1 MPVITNNPNLH
12 HPYLEGG
19 PFLWQAGPTGVL
31 LVHGYT
37 ATTAEVRPLGRILHN
52 HGYTVAGPLLPGHGA
67 SPEEANCY
75 RWQDWVAAVESAYQQ
90 LQGVCQRI
98 ILGGESTGAVIALY
112 MAADHPE
119 AQGILAYAPALK
131 LNLNRWDVFRLHLLA
146 PFVTAMP
153 KARLDAD
160 SLWQGYRVNPLK
172 GAIQLLHMQNQ
183 VRKRLPLLRQPLLVM
198 QGRLD
203 TTVSPQAPQTVYD
216 CVSSSLKELHWME
229 QSSHCVILDCEL
241 ERAADLTLRFLK
253 KIELE
258 TD

>member
-12 HPYLEGG
+12 HPDLEGE

-37 ATTAEVRPLGRILHN
+37 ATTAEVRPLGRILHAQ
-52 HGYTVAGPLLPGHGA
+52 GYTIAGPLLPGHGA
-67 SPEEANCY
+67 SPEEANRY

-172 GAIQLLHMQNQ
+172 GAIQLLHLQKQ
-183 VRKRLPLLRQPLLVM
+183 VRRRLPELRQPLFVM

-203 TTVSPQAPQTVYD
+203 ATVSPRAPQTIYNQTG
-216 CVSSSLKELHWME
+216 SSLKELHWME

-241 ERAADLTLRFLK
+241 EQAAKLTLGFLR